1 MKAALHPS
9 FSRRRV
15 VEQPRLVVQVSHLR
29 GGGFANPTTSRI
41 TATAV
46 PRSEAGFTMVEIAIS
61 IAIVAFAL
69 VAIIGVLPTGF
80 DVQRRNRE
88 NTIINQEGSLWL
100 EAIRSGA
107 WGLNYLTNHVDAI
120 SVPGV
125 PAGGQQ
131 NPRVF
136 GSTGGFRTG
145 REIIG
150 LLTQPSVVDRRRVY
164 DRPVTAFVRAL
175 TGSAGEKSPKNDF
188 AFSYRLTSALRPFSA
203 TAPAHTNYTAPNLTP
218 EDTLQ
223 RSNLWVR
230 ALAMQ
235 ATTYELSLVLEW
247 PVYLM
252 NNQTRVGNNRKV
264 FRTLVNAGLATTND
278 NRLGELHWMHPLGSA
293 YPP

>member
-1 MKAALHPS
+1 
-9 FSRRRV
+9 
-15 VEQPRLVVQVSHLR
+15 
-29 GGGFANPTTSRI
+29 
-41 TATAV
+41 
-46 PRSEAGFTMVEIAIS
+46 MVEVAIS

-125 PAGGQQ
+125 PVGGQQ
-131 NPRVF
+131 NPRAF
-136 GSTGGFRTG
+136 GSTSGFRTG

-175 TGSAGEKSPKNDF
+175 TGSAGEKSPRNDF

-203 TAPAHTNYTAPNLTP
+203 TAPAHTNYTAANLTL

-235 ATTYELSLVLEW
+235 ATTFELSLVLEW

-264 FRTLVNAGLATTND
+264 FRTLINAGLATTND
-278 NRLGELHWMHPLGSA
+278 NRLGELHWMQPLGSV

>member
-1 MKAALHPS
+1 MNAALHS
-9 FSRRRV
+9 LFLRRRV
-15 VEQPRLVVQVSHLR
+15 VEKPRDVVRASRLHAGD
-29 GGGFANPTTSRI
+29 GGNPSPRRI
-41 TATAV
+41 PAA
-46 PRSEAGFTMVEIAIS
+46 SGSQGEAGFTMVEIAIS

-120 SVPGV
+120 SIPGV
-125 PAGGQQ
+125 PVGGQQ

-136 GSTGGFRTG
+136 GTANGFRSG
-145 REIIG
+145 REIVG

-203 TAPAHTNYTAPNLTP
+203 TAPAHTNYMAPNLTP

-278 NRLGELHWMHPLGSA
+278 SRLGELHWMQPLGSA
-293 YPP
+293 YSP